1 MLKGSRGCGP
11 AITLSMSAASSTVL
25 LNGPL
30 WLKGVCERNA
40 SGRVAAATRPYVA
53 LKPYTPQKE
62 AGMRIDPP
70 ASEPCATA
78 ARPPATAAALPPEE
92 PPAFLLVAKG
102 VLVGPKSRLSVV
114 ALWPNSG
121 VLVLPSTI
129 APAFYKRRSEEHTS
143 ELQSHSDLVCRLLL
157 EKK

>member
-1 MLKGSRGCGP
+1 
-11 AITLSMSAASSTVL
+11 MSAASSTVL

-30 WLKGVCERNA
+30 WLKGVWERNA

-78 ARPPATAAALPPEE
+78 RGATRVLAYGEGRARRTKEQVVRRGP
-92 PPAFLLVAKG
+92 VAELRG
-102 VLVGPKSRLSVV
+102 VGFAEHYSSC
-114 ALWPNSG
+114 
-121 VLVLPSTI
+121 VL
-129 APAFYKRRSEEHTS
+129 
-143 ELQSHSDLVCRLLL
+143 
-157 EKK
+157 

>member
-1 MLKGSRGCGP
+1 
-11 AITLSMSAASSTVL
+11 MSAASSTVL

-30 WLKGVCERNA
+30 WLKGVWERNA

-70 ASEPCATA
+70 AF
-78 ARPPATAAALPPEE
+78 LPT
-92 PPAFLLVAKG
+92 AKG

-129 APAFYKRRSEEHTS
+129 APAFSRRSTY
-143 ELQSHSDLVCRLLL
+143 VAFRFGT
-157 EKK
+157 

>member
-1 MLKGSRGCGP
+1 MEWRMAARESAPSSGRLKGSRGCGP
-11 AITLSMSAASSTVL
+11 AITPSMSAASSTVL

-30 WLKGVCERNA
+30 WLKGVWERNA

-70 ASEPCATA
+70 AF
-78 ARPPATAAALPPEE
+78 LPT
-92 PPAFLLVAKG
+92 AKG

-114 ALWPNSG
+114 AL
-121 VLVLPSTI
+121 
-129 APAFYKRRSEEHTS
+129 
-143 ELQSHSDLVCRLLL
+143 
-157 EKK
+157 